1 MFFTNRGNDA
11 WRLLQLQDHFK
22 SYLEFQPNLR
32 PISPLLLPHRMQNF
46 LRASFEFDVALGK
59 RNLARWEINTC
70 HATGH
75 LARDLAFVH
84 ICKPVSF
91 EIQLCLQTG

>member
-11 WRLLQLQDHFK
+11 WRLLQLDHFK

>member
-1 MFFTNRGNDA
+1 MTFGGLWNRGNDA
-11 WRLLQLQDHFK
+11 WRLLQLDHFK

-59 RNLARWEINTC
+59 QHSGTTLAHHHIKPRLYNGCIKSGLVLARKEIW
-70 HATGH
+70 
-75 LARDLAFVH
+75 RDG
-84 ICKPVSF
+84 K
-91 EIQLCLQTG
+91 

>member
-1 MFFTNRGNDA
+1 MN
-11 WRLLQLQDHFK
+11 Q
-22 SYLEFQPNLR
+22 
-32 PISPLLLPHRMQNF
+32 
-46 LRASFEFDVALGK
+46 

-75 LARDLAFVH
+75 LARDLAFVR

-91 EIQLCLQTG
+91 EIQLCLHTGKLIYPVLELETEAKRFWLHLNMFKV